1 MYKIFKDN
9 TIVSEQEVRKKY
21 PNSMYILKNVED
33 VNNVRGILIAVS
45 TSRDSYRD
53 ICILRKELAD
63 SKIDCTLLG
72 SYNGGRIGVLNEN
85 RG

>member
-53 ICILRKELAD
+53 ICILRKKLAD
-63 SKIDCTLLG
+63 SKIDCALLG